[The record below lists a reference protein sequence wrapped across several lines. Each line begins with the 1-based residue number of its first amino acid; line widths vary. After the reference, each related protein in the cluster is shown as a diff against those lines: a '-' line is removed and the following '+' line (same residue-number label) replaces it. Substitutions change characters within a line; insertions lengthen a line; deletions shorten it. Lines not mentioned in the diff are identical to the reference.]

1 MPPMK
6 SFLPSGTS
14 GRLSGLLVS
23 SEGSTSGAGCS
34 TSAAT
39 TSEGGASSPSALEC
53 LAASASDR
61 RRSSLSD
68 IEPLSGSCQHLTING
83 GPRAIGRRRR
93 EVKAVRKRSSN
104 LRTKISSYATVVLKL
119 GCLFF
124 LSLSLSLFRACCGTW
139 GDADNDGASKEQKGK
154 RASSFPSFLPLAPPP
169 RLHSAPPSSFR
180 KKKHG
185 VAGVPR

>member
-1 MPPMK
+1 M
-6 SFLPSGTS
+6 
-14 GRLSGLLVS
+14 
-23 SEGSTSGAGCS
+23 
-34 TSAAT
+34 
-39 TSEGGASSPSALEC
+39 
-53 LAASASDR
+53 
-61 RRSSLSD
+61 
-68 IEPLSGSCQHLTING
+68 
-83 GPRAIGRRRR
+83 
-93 EVKAVRKRSSN
+93 KAVRKRSSN